1 MEYKE
6 KFMSWINEFAK
17 GSFSLYSGNTISAFQ
32 PLDFFHFYG
41 LWYDLWLKRVSNVM
55 DELDVEN
62 KSYAE
67 LKHLLPTP
75 SNMRALL
82 QKAIPAYIGSKR
94 VNPELYFRYTQFI
107 SRMLME
113 SCVSDP
119 FGIKSTPIHTP
130 NERKEMIQN
139 NDWRVASQ
147 VEARLLG
154 KLVTAAG
161 SLVHGLYNDVVTDFG
176 WDAYGPYD
184 NEVMNGEKYTLLI
197 RNFPDMTPL
206 DLWPQDFLSQYKQI
220 QIFQLYQDVQWEI
233 GCVGCHTIVKSG
245 SPITGL
251 KYFSVVADS
260 QVLNTDQVSN
270 LILDLGAKAES
281 IYREIRKKDFEELKQ
296 MVMLQECYQLKTLFQ
311 AAGVDWRPSEE
322 MLDSIQGRELLE
334 HVLPHD
340 VMMTE
345 LEQYK
350 KEFRLNEF
358 EQEVILPYAK

>member
-1 MEYKE
+1 
-6 KFMSWINEFAK
+6 MSWINEFAK

-41 LWYDLWLKRVSNVM
+41 IWYDLWLKNVAVVM
-55 DELDVEN
+55 DALDVEH
-62 KSYAE
+62 KSYTE
-67 LKHLLPTP
+67 LRHLLPTP

-82 QKAIPAYIGSKR
+82 QKAIPAYIGSDRSNK
-94 VNPELYFRYTQFI
+94 ELYFRYTTFI

-113 SCVSDP
+113 ACPEDP
-119 FGIKSTPIHTP
+119 FGITSTPLHTIE
-130 NERKEMIQN
+130 ERKSIIKETQ
-139 NDWRVASQ
+139 WQQASP
-147 VEARLLG
+147 VEARLVG
-154 KLVTAAG
+154 KLVTSAG

-184 NEVMNGEKYTLLI
+184 REDMDSQEYTLLI
-197 RNFPDMTPL
+197 RNFPDMSPA
-206 DLWPQDFLSQYKQI
+206 DLWSEEFLSTYKHI
-220 QIFQLYQDVQWEI
+220 QIFQLYKDVQWEI

-251 KYFSVVADS
+251 KYFSVVADGKPLTIS
-260 QVLNTDQVSN
+260 QVEE
-270 LILDLGAKAES
+270 LILELGTKAEH
-281 IYREIRKKDFEELKQ
+281 IYKEIRKKNFEELKQ
-296 MVMLQECYQLKTLFQ
+296 MVMLQECYQLQMLFE
-311 AAGVDWRPSEE
+311 AAHVDWRPSLE
-322 MLDSIQGRELLE
+322 MIQAIEGKELLK

-350 KEFRLNEF
+350 KEFRLIEF